1 MAFASIQQLKTA
13 LNRGARANLF
23 EIEIAF
29 PTNLISTTEAGGI
42 AAADLPSG
50 LTESTKIMCKAAAVP
65 GFTVGTI
72 EVPFRAG
79 RRIKIPGDRT
89 FADWTVT
96 FINDENQKLRRAF
109 NAWVNLI
116 STANYNSQTKSTIS
130 EYYQD
135 ITCTHLRGDNT
146 TSRIYQLTD
155 AFPTDVSAIDL
166 SFDSTDTI
174 SEFTVNFQY
183 HYLKAGS
190 AGTSFVD
197 KVDLEVST

>member
-1 MAFASIQQLKTA
+1 MAFASIQELKTA
-13 LNRGARANLF
+13 LNGRGARANLF
-23 EIEIAF
+23 QIDFSF
-29 PTNLISTTEAGGI
+29 PNLSGLDADLSSTTALDTAGRI
-42 AAADLPSG
+42 L
-50 LTESTKIMCKAAAVP
+50 CKAAAVP

-72 EVPFRAG
+72 EVPYRAG

-116 STANYNSQTKSTIS
+116 STANYNSPTKSTIS
-130 EYYQD
+130 EYYQP

-146 TSRIYQLTD
+146 TSRIYILED

-166 SFDSTDTI
+166 SFDSTDTL

-183 HYLKAGS
+183 HYLKAGNS
-190 AGTSFVD
+190 TTSFTSD
-197 KVDLEVST
+197 KVDLALST